1 MPVIVRKPAPQPPAP
16 TPAPAAQPAP
26 AGLTA
31 AEVEAMLAARDAVW
45 SKQLAA
51 LTQAFTAALAAR
63 PEPAPP
69 PPRKGADVKFKF
81 APNGSILSA
90 EIVPKG

>member
-26 AGLTA
+26 AGLTV

-63 PEPAPP
+63 PEP

-90 EIVPKG
+90 SIIPKG